1 MEAVIGTAFTFSVLF
16 VDALNNPIAVDDP
29 LITVFSYS
37 QAGVKQILVN
47 NQPMIASV
55 PAETGRY
62 TYTYTVPSSFSD
74 GDSFVGIMQGT
85 DPASEITARVEQGVV
100 AISSARG
107 QAGGGSGMTARFF

>member
-1 MEAVIGTAFTFSVLF
+1 MEAVIGSAFTFSVLF

-29 LITVFSYS
+29 AISVFSYS
-37 QAGVKQILVN
+37 QSGVKQVLVD
-47 NQPMIASV
+47 NQPMSESV

-85 DPASEITARVEQGVV
+85 DPATEITARVEQGVV

-107 QAGGGSGMTARFF
+107 LVGGGTGMTARFF

>member
-1 MEAVIGTAFTFSVLF
+1 MEAVIGNAFTFSVLF
-16 VDALNNPIAVDDP
+16 VDALNNPIEVDDP

-47 NQPMIASV
+47 AQPLIESV

-74 GDSFVGIMQGT
+74 GDAFVGIMQGT

-100 AISSARG
+100 AISAARG
-107 QAGGGSGMTARFF
+107 QVGGGSGMTARFF